1 MFIGIGVPIPDLA
14 SLPGASRPGG
24 GGGGA
29 FEYTA
34 IDNSFSM
41 EFDGVASRMQLTD
54 GSTHF
59 TPDVPL
65 ATTGE
70 TEGSISLWFKLNN
83 ASSGGNK
90 TFMSLTCGARSSN
103 NYILMKFNQAGQAG
117 RYVRIYLK
125 GANATQTGSIET
137 QSFIYDN
144 SNTNYSGSGI
154 TWEQD
159 VWYHLAYVYDA
170 SATNRV
176 KIYINGNEF
185 LLPNTTNSSSTDG
198 TRTIGEV
205 PYSLPYSKTIAAGTY
220 PQINLGCAR
229 TNLTSYTEFWSGYI
243 DEAATFTKALS
254 ADTIQSIYDTTAN
267 NPGKVADLSETPEGA
282 PEAWYRMGD

>member
-1 MFIGIGVPIPDLA
+1 MLIIPNFNTIGSNA
-14 SLPGASRPGG
+14 ARGG
-24 GGGGA
+24 GSTHP

-34 IDNSFSM
+34 IDNTYSM

-54 GSTHF
+54 GATHF

-83 ASSGGNK
+83 ASIGGNK
-90 TFMSLTCGARSSN
+90 TFMSLTCGGGASN
-103 NYILMKFNQAGQAG
+103 GYIFMKFNQGGQSG
-117 RYVRIYLK
+117 RYVRIYTT
-125 GANATQTGSIET
+125 GANATQTGIQTT

-144 SNTNYSGSGI
+144 SNTTWSGSGI

-170 SATNRV
+170 SSTNRV

-185 LLPNTTNSSSTDG
+185 LLPNTTNASSTDG
-198 TRTIGEV
+198 IRTLGDV
-205 PYSLPYSKTIAAGTY
+205 PYSLPYSYKVGAATY
-220 PQINLGCAR
+220 PQINLGCVRNAS
-229 TNLTSYTEFWSGYI
+229 SYAEFWSGYI

-254 ADTIQSIYDTTAN
+254 ADTIQAIYDTTTN

-282 PEAWYRMGD
+282 PETWYRMGD